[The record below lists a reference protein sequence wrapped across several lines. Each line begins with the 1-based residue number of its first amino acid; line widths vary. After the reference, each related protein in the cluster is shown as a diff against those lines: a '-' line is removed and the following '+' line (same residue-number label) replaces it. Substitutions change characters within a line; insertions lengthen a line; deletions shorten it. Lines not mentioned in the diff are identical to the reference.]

1 VLGEGD
7 RYRPYA
13 TRVVKVQ
20 SSIAD
25 LSAFAR
31 NNGSHLKALKTLNPW
46 LRGSK
51 LTVTPGRTYE
61 IKLPA

>member
-1 VLGEGD
+1 
-7 RYRPYA
+7 
-13 TRVVKVQ
+13 VVKV
-20 SSIAD
+20 SASVGD
-25 LSAFAR
+25 LALFAR

-51 LTVTPGRTYE
+51 LTVAPGRTYE